1 MPVTFSLYPRG
12 ASVRASLNEV
22 DRLMCEHFG
31 FEPDSK
37 QYLCGWFD
45 SIGFYLALGRTFE
58 TIRTDYE
65 ARLEKSKI
73 KPELPNDVDFYS
85 STLAILEWLEANYS
99 PTSGHE
105 MK

>member
-12 ASVRASLNEV
+12 ASVPASLNEV

-31 FEPDSK
+31 VEPDSK
-37 QYLCGWFD
+37 RYLCGWFD

>member
-1 MPVTFSLYPRG
+1 MQNTFSLYPRG
-12 ASVRASLNEV
+12 ARVPASLNEV

-37 QYLCGWFD
+37 RYLCGWFD
-45 SIGFYLALGRTFE
+45 SIGFYLALGRTYQ
-58 TIRTDYE
+58 TIRADYE
-65 ARLEKSKI
+65 ARLEKAKV
-73 KPELPNDVDFYS
+73 KPEFPDDVDFYT

-99 PTSGHE
+99 PNSSYE